1 MLWEGIR
8 MKQRLHRPCSKCGER
23 FLPTGKSCKL
33 CEKCLREIQLNAAK
47 WRNKEYY
54 SKQKVKGGIK

>member
-1 MLWEGIR
+1 